1 MKSAR
6 QTVLLSF
13 LVMVFSLAC
22 ISCASARL
30 VTSAEE
36 YYTLG
41 MAYFELGKYEEA
53 EQWLGRARRVDK
65 TKIASE
71 YNLGRIAF
79 ERGRYGEALKYF
91 EQILAKD
98 AENLLALR
106 AAAYTKIKLSDIEG
120 AEDYYDRVL
129 RLVPESYDDGYNYA
143 LILFAMD
150 KADKAE
156 EVLLKYDLIIDS
168 NSDAVLLLAR
178 VQAKLEKVE
187 AVDNYDRYLQVKT
200 DNKVRFEYAEAL
212 EKNEFYARAQEE
224 YNAILEG
231 LPRGEI
237 SGEAGS
243 LTRPIV
249 LFAVARLLLI
259 AESDSDS
266 GITALSLAVEEGF
279 NDIPALEALLEE
291 SKITDAQKEEIR
303 RIITNLE
310 SAGNA
315 GTEEAGEAENEES
328 GETEDSENVEIPKID
343 LDDNSQGVP

>member
-1 MKSAR
+1 
-6 QTVLLSF
+6 
-13 LVMVFSLAC
+13 MVFPFVC

-53 EQWLGRARRVDK
+53 EKWLSRAMRVDK
-65 TKIASE
+65 TKTASE

-120 AEDYYDRVL
+120 TEDYYSRVL

-143 LILFAMD
+143 LVLFAMD
-150 KADKAE
+150 KTDKAE
-156 EVLLKYDLIIDS
+156 EVLSKYDLIIDS
-168 NSDAVLLLAR
+168 NSDAILLLAR
-178 VQAKLEKVE
+178 AQAKLGKVE
-187 AVDNYDRYLQVKT
+187 AVDNYDRYLQVKQ
-200 DNKVRFEYAEAL
+200 DNKVRFEYAEVL

-224 YNAILEG
+224 YNAVLEG
-231 LPRGEI
+231 LPKGGS
-237 SGEAGS
+237 SGETGDF
-243 LTRPIV
+243 TRPKV
-249 LFAVARLLLI
+249 LFAIARLLLI

-266 GITALSLAVEEGF
+266 GITSLSQAVEEGF
-279 NDIPALEALLEE
+279 NDIPALEAMLEE

-303 RIITNLE
+303 RVIANLE
-310 SAGNA
+310 SGKNA
-315 GTEEAGEAENEES
+315 DAEETETENEEIR
-328 GETEDSENVEIPKID
+328 ETEDSENVEIPKID
-343 LDDNSQGVP
+343 LDGNT